1 MPEIRMIGL
10 DLDGT
15 LLRRDQTVS
24 EGNLQA
30 LRKCVEQGIQIYLI
44 SGRPYC
50 FTKMIA
56 QQIHERVK
64 VISSNDGIYEIGTRC
79 IEQWIEPYCLHQII
93 EVLKR
98 EEHAHAFFKGK
109 YEFFTHEHYD
119 ERFLYVHMNNR
130 LPADVQ
136 VKHLPI

>member
-1 MPEIRMIGL
+1 MTEIRMIGL

-64 VISSNDGIYEIGTRC
+64 VISSNGGIYEIGTQC

-93 EVLKR
+93 EVLKGR
-98 EEHAHAFFKGK
+98 SMHTPFSRGNMN
-109 YEFFTHEHYD
+109 
-119 ERFLYVHMNNR
+119 FLHMNLMMN
-130 LPADVQ
+130 AFCMT
-136 VKHLPI
+136 I